1 MLRVSREQALALEMV
16 VQELEQVQAVTQL
29 MLLELEQQLT
39 KLISKSKISKIDP
52 A

>member
-39 KLISKSKISKIDP
+39 KLISKSKTSKIDP